1 MTDAA
6 ERIKQGLENM
16 GYAPVIENH
25 GAYPSVVVIEYKV
38 RNGRFRGNDVR
49 FGISMDAGVAWPE
62 YPPHF
67 VHVSPVHPDI
77 RSPRDGGGVHGEYP
91 VTGTDGKEHF
101 WIAFSRPPGPFWDA
115 LPAKGITG
123 YMEHVTRFWENI

>member
-1 MTDAA
+1 MAEAA
-6 ERIKQGLENM
+6 ERIKQELQSL
-16 GYAPVIENH
+16 GYVPVIENH
-25 GAYPSVVVIEYKV
+25 DGYANVVVIEYKV

-49 FGISMDAGVAWPE
+49 FGISMDAGIVWPE

-67 VHVSPVHPDI
+67 VHVSPVPPDI
-77 RSPRDGGGVHGEYP
+77 RDPRDGGGVHKEYSAL
-91 VTGTDGKEHF
+91 GADGKEHS

-123 YMEHVTRFWENI
+123 YMEHVARFWGNI